1 MHWACFALSVAIFVH
16 AGMAKGFPL
25 QSKDFH
31 CNRARSIVLQFKTSK
46 NTKKNIVS
54 AMKEAVCVA
63 FYFNRGIHCL
73 VVEYQTME

>member
-1 MHWACFALSVAIFVH
+1 
-16 AGMAKGFPL
+16 
-25 QSKDFH
+25 
-31 CNRARSIVLQFKTSK
+31 VLQFKTSK

>member
-1 MHWACFALSVAIFVH
+1 MLINALGVFRAFRCNLCPWEWA
-16 AGMAKGFPL
+16 
-25 QSKDFH
+25 KDFH